1 MKMNRLSQSR
11 AWAVLL
17 MMVLAAS
24 SALGQSGQE
33 RNGPII
39 CEDMRG
45 RRSPAGGPDCPWYTG
60 SVVVGLGEAGEFE
73 IPYVEDPD
81 IFYDPYDVW
90 DGICRH
96 WEILDSN
103 GQPAELGYYHED
115 ATAHQEEDGRIWGTC
130 YMKCGPMKR
139 GTYTIICTMDDC
151 RLPGDPARDDPVV
164 KQMTMDVRCEFR
176 INQIFS
182 TDGLNTDG
190 GSPSAGLVGVDV
202 EWTAG
207 CPPWLIASHMCDYLY
222 APQSVPEIC
231 WITMSEERPVD
242 FPHRGKYYF
251 HSAFSPATYWLHNS
265 DDESN
270 WTLTV
275 GPHPGC
281 YFQPNDWEECKV
293 EQEFELHNL
302 SVEDVSPEYLTYD
315 PEAGSGTTITYKL
328 NDAYEICPEAQQ
340 TDVYLTMNSSNGQF
354 IRSESFL
361 QTAGRERTY
370 TYTWDGTDWEGNQ
383 CPKGIYTYYI
393 TAYQHALI
401 PDPTIPE
408 NYFTHAEQD
417 MDKSFWSLGTNAEIV
432 ACNESTGASTVRVS
446 FVVDPGIMPEGANWK
461 IDHAKL
467 EVFDPD
473 LLQIAS
479 AQVGESPVAQTV
491 YFPDL
496 NIDFDKGGTYV
507 FLVSAWDRLYKDRV
521 PISRTHESKPL
532 LQQNS
537 RIYRQTRHILIDPGH
552 GDGSGSTGTHGCW
565 YDSVPPGET
574 PNTNRY
580 SWDEK
585 EYVLE
590 LGLLMRD
597 SLEERHSTP
606 CDEGIVGTYLSRI
619 GPWGMTL
626 DERVEWADDI
636 KKRYKDGDF
645 RFISLHANG
654 IANDYTRRDDFIAWR
669 KDSDFA
675 VASTVWGTLNANRDI
690 LMWYGMAYHEY
701 LVLTCDMPA
710 AYAESVMLTNPD
722 EEDWVKWDSDPSHI
736 RILADTLSDGIMAS
750 F

>member
-1 MKMNRLSQSR
+1 MKMSRLSQSG

-24 SALGQSGQE
+24 AALGKSGQE

-151 RLPGDPARDDPVV
+151 RLPGDPAHDDPVV

-251 HSAFSPATYWLHNS
+251 NSAFSPATYWLHNS

-383 CPKGIYTYYI
+383 CPKGIYIYYI
-393 TAYQHALI
+393 IAYQYALI

-408 NYFTHAEQD
+408 NYFTHDEQD
-417 MDKSFWSLGTNAEIV
+417 MDKSDWSLSTNAEII
-432 ACNESTGASTVRVS
+432 ACDENTGASTVRVS
-446 FVVDPGIMPEGANWK
+446 FAVDPGIMPEGANWK

-532 LQQNS
+532 YQGNARITIPELTLEWDCMPDCSLGDHKIVETGLKEAWAKVGYALKVDPDHDLNCTYHEFIRDTYPTDQDLQNYFLDILGGYENQNCKLYLCGMHRCWS
-537 RIYRQTRHILIDPGH
+537 TESTDPNKRVLGYCANQSWSIVFEH
-552 GDGSGSTGTHGCW
+552 
-565 YDSVPPGET
+565 YMGET
-574 PNTNRY
+574 
-580 SWDEK
+580 
-585 EYVLE
+585 
-590 LGLLMRD
+590 MD
-597 SLEERHSTP
+597 STK
-606 CDEGIVGTYLSRI
+606 
-619 GPWGMTL
+619 
-626 DERVEWADDI
+626 
-636 KKRYKDGDF
+636 KKR
-645 RFISLHANG
+645 IELHETACH
-654 IANDYTRRDDFIAWR
+654 
-669 KDSDFA
+669 
-675 VASTVWGTLNANRDI
+675 DI
-690 LMWYGMAYHEY
+690 
-701 LVLTCDMPA
+701 T
-710 AYAESVMLTNPD
+710 LTNPSPPIGHCRRND
-722 EEDWVKWDSDPSHI
+722 AACFCRSPYSDTSTRFCDDDNQSTDSNSQYCAP
-736 RILADTLSDGIMAS
+736 RLRY
-750 F
+750 FRENQPQ